1 MLSEFLLAEMNRLG
15 SHDALPLHRQLYESL
30 RRAMLDGKLGAGERL
45 PSSRDL
51 AQDLNLSR
59 NTVVAAINQLTVEG
73 YLASRVGSGTYVND
87 NVPRAAPGQRPRHHG
102 APPVHTQAPRL
113 SQR

>member
-1 MLSEFLLAEMNRLG
+1 MLSEFLLTEMTRLG
-15 SHDALPLHRQLYESL
+15 AHDALPLHRQLYEAL

-59 NTVVAAINQLTVEG
+59 NTVVAAINQLSVEG
-73 YLASRVGSGTYVND
+73 YLESRVGSGTYVND
-87 NVPRAAPGQRPRHHG
+87 NVPRVNAGAAARPQARG
-102 APPVHTQAPRL
+102 APTP
-113 SQR
+113 